1 MKFFSTRDH
10 SRIVTASQA
19 IAQGLSDEGGLFVP
33 ESFPQVDVEALCQL
47 DYPELAAA
55 VVSEYLTDYSKDFL
69 AEAARTT
76 YGEAFGGK
84 AGHLAPVEGDTAGEL
99 HREVLHVQHAPGS
112 LPADGES
119 IGQDIVQR
127 FTVGQPLLQRGGLGL
142 QLGIG
147 HGLILRLQRQNFFH
161 DRVDLFQLF
170 VRKSTE
176 ESFSKGHW

>member
-1 MKFFSTRDH
+1 MDALAGQRVQV
-10 SRIVTASQA
+10 SRQSGHK
-19 IAQGLSDEGGLFVP
+19 GLALAGLHLG
-33 ESFPQVDVEALCQL
+33 DV
-47 DYPELAAA
+47 
-55 VVSEYLTDYSKDFL
+55 
-69 AEAARTT
+69 
-76 YGEAFGGK
+76 
-84 AGHLAPVEGDTAGEL
+84 APVEGDAAGEL

-112 LPADGES
+112 FPADGES

-127 FTVGQPLLQRGGLGL
+127 FAVGQPLLQRGGLGL